1 MKDLMDKSSIIKL
14 KEQGYSNR
22 KVEKML
28 KINRKTIAKYWNEY
42 QANIEK
48 LNNTKD
54 DLEIREI
61 QERIVAKTKYNSKN
75 RVKRKITSEFITGLK
90 HILNEELEKKKY

>member
-42 QANIEK
+42 QTNIEK

-54 DLEIREI
+54 DLEIKEI
-61 QERIVAKTKYNSKN
+61 QEKIVAKPKYNSKN
-75 RVKRKITSEFITGLK
+75 RIK
-90 HILNEELEKKKY
+90 

>member
-42 QANIEK
+42 QTNIEK

-54 DLEIREI
+54 DLEIKEI
-61 QERIVAKTKYNSKN
+61 QEKIVAKPKYNSK
-75 RVKRKITSEFITGLK
+75 IELK
-90 HILNEELEKKKY
+90 ER

>member
-42 QANIEK
+42 QTNIEK

-54 DLEIREI
+54 DLEIKEI
-61 QERIVAKTKYNSKN
+61 QEKIVSKPKYNSKN
-75 RVKRKITSEFITGLK
+75 RVKRKVTPEFITALK
-90 HILNEELEKKKY
+90 NILNE